1 MENVKNTLSV
11 AKIYAFINKIDT
23 TKDPIDTIKDSIAI
37 NSAISEEQLKNDYG
51 LKFVRLFGKN
61 SKRVS
66 AVKI

>member
-23 TKDPIDTIKDSIAI
+23 TKDPVDTIKDSIAI

-51 LKFVRLFGKN
+51 LKSVRLFGKN